1 LIVVPA
7 APSFDAK
14 EFCCRLPSQPGV
26 YRMMNAAGQVIYVG
40 KAIDLRKR
48 VSSYFQKSGLG
59 PRTQLM
65 VSQVTAVETTV
76 TRSEAEALLL
86 ENNLI
91 KTLTPRYN
99 ILFRDDKSYPYVVL
113 TGHRFTRLGFY
124 RGALDKKHQYF
135 GPFPNAGMVRESIQ
149 LLQKVFRLRTC
160 QDSVFSNR
168 TRPCLLYQI
177 KRCSGPCVDLVTAE
191 AYREDARNAGLFLQ
205 GKQTEVLESIT
216 GKMQEAAN
224 TQNYEQAA
232 LFRDQIQSL
241 RKIREK
247 QFVDSGRAL
256 DADVI
261 ACVAESNGGGR
272 ICVNLAMVRGGR
284 HLGDKS
290 FFPQNAEGYN
300 PPAVVEAFLA
310 QHYLNRSVP
319 HLIIMGEKI
328 RRETLQTLL
337 AEQSGH
343 KIVIN
348 ANPIGDRRMW
358 LDMATENARLAL
370 EQMLSRQASQE
381 ERLQALQQ
389 VLDMTG
395 LCRIE
400 CFDISHTLGEA
411 TIASCV
417 VYDSF
422 SMRSSEYR
430 RYNISGITPGDDYA
444 AMRNVLA
451 RRYHK
456 IAEGEGRLPDLI
468 LIDGGK
474 GQVSAAREV
483 LVELGLSDANLLGVA
498 KGEERKPG
506 LEHLVFPG
514 TKKPLQLSKDHPG
527 LHLIQQIRDEAHR
540 FAIYGHRAKL
550 GKSRT
555 SSSLEQ
561 IDGIGAKRRQS
572 LLARFG
578 GLKGVLT
585 ASIEE
590 LQQAD
595 GISRALAEKIYK
607 ELH

>member
-1 LIVVPA
+1 MLAV
-7 APSFDAK
+7 STFDAK
-14 EFCCRLPSQPGV
+14 AFCSRLPSQPGV
-26 YRMMNAAGQVIYVG
+26 YRMMNSAGQVIYVG

-48 VSSYFQKSGLG
+48 VSSYFQKNGLG

-65 VSQVTAVETTV
+65 VSQITGIETTV

-91 KTLTPRYN
+91 KALTPRYN

-113 TGHRFTRLGFY
+113 TGHRFPRLGFY

-160 QDSVFSNR
+160 EDSVFSNR

-177 KRCSGPCVDLVTAE
+177 KRCSGPCVDLITLE
-191 AYREDARNAGLFLQ
+191 AYREDAINAELFLQ
-205 GKQTEVLESIT
+205 GKQTEVLESIAT
-216 GKMQEAAN
+216 KMQEAASA
-224 TQNYEQAA
+224 QKYELAA
-232 LFRDQIQSL
+232 VFRDQIQSL

-247 QFVDSGRAL
+247 QFVDSGTAL

-261 ACVAESNGGGR
+261 ACVAESSGGGR
-272 ICVNLAMVRGGR
+272 ICVNLAMIRGGR

-290 FFPQNAEGYN
+290 FFPLNAEGYD

-319 HLIIMGEKI
+319 HLVIVGEKI
-328 RRETLQTLL
+328 QRETLQILL
-337 AEQSGH
+337 EEQSRH

-389 VLDMTG
+389 ALDMTG
-395 LCRIE
+395 LGRIE

-417 VYDSF
+417 VYDNF

-430 RYNISGITPGDDYA
+430 RYNITGITPGDDYA
-444 AMRNVLA
+444 AMRNVLS

-468 LIDGGK
+468 LVDGGK

-483 LVELGLSDANLLGVA
+483 LIELGLNDANLLGVA

-506 LEHLVFPG
+506 LEQLIFPAAE
-514 TKKPLQLSKDHPG
+514 KPLQLPKDHPG

-555 SSSLEQ
+555 TSSLEQ
-561 IDGIGAKRRQS
+561 IDGIGAKRRQC

-590 LQQAD
+590 LQQAE

>member
-1 LIVVPA
+1 MLA
-7 APSFDAK
+7 ASSFDARA
-14 EFCCRLPSQPGV
+14 FCSSLPSQPGV
-26 YRMMNAAGQVIYVG
+26 YRMMNAAGQAIYVG
-40 KAIDLRKR
+40 KAIDLKKR
-48 VSSYFQKSGLG
+48 VSSYFQKTGLG

-65 VSQVTAVETTV
+65 VAQIAGIETTV

-91 KTLTPRYN
+91 KTLTPKYN

-113 TGHRFTRLGFY
+113 TAHRFPRLGFY
-124 RGALDKKHQYF
+124 RGALDKKHHYY

-149 LLQKVFRLRTC
+149 LLQKVFRIRTC
-160 QDSVFSNR
+160 EDSVFRNR

-177 KRCSGPCVDLVTAE
+177 KRCSAPCVNLVTDE
-191 AYREDARNAGLFLQ
+191 AYREDARDAGLFLQ

-216 GKMQEAAN
+216 KKMQAAADS
-224 TQNYEQAA
+224 QEYEQAA

-256 DADVI
+256 DADVV
-261 ACVAESNGGGR
+261 ACVTENNGSGR
-272 ICVNLAMVRGGR
+272 VCVNLAMIRGGR

-290 FFPQNAEGYN
+290 FFPQNAEGYDL
-300 PPAVVEAFLA
+300 PTIVEAFLA
-310 QHYLNRSVP
+310 QHYLNRATP
-319 HLIIMGEKI
+319 HLIIVGEKFQ
-328 RRETLQTLL
+328 REALQILL
-337 AEQSGH
+337 ADQSGH
-343 KIVIN
+343 KVAIN
-348 ANPIGDRRMW
+348 SNPIGERRMW

-370 EQMLSRQASQE
+370 GQMLSRQASQE

-389 VLDMTG
+389 ALDMPG
-395 LCRIE
+395 LGRIE
-400 CFDISHTLGEA
+400 CFDVSHTQGEA

-417 VYDSF
+417 VYDNF

-430 RYNISGITPGDDYA
+430 RYNINGVTPGDDYA
-444 AMRNVLA
+444 AMRNVLS
-451 RRYHK
+451 RRYQK
-456 IAEGEGRLPDLI
+456 VAGGEGELPDLI

-474 GQVSAAREV
+474 GQISVAQEV
-483 LVELGLSDANLLGVA
+483 LVELGLNDANLLGVA

-506 LEHLVFPG
+506 LEQLIFPG
-514 TKKPLQLSKDHPG
+514 VQKPLQLPKDHPG

-555 SSSLEQ
+555 RSSLEQ

-590 LQQAD
+590 LQQAE

>member
-1 LIVVPA
+1 MLAVA
-7 APSFDAK
+7 TFDAK
-14 EFCCRLPSQPGV
+14 AFCAGLPSQPGV

-40 KAIDLRKR
+40 KAIDLKKR
-48 VSSYFQKSGLG
+48 VSSYFQKNGLG

-65 VSQVTAVETTV
+65 VSQIIGIETTV

-113 TGHRFTRLGFY
+113 TGHRFPRLGFY
-124 RGALDKKHQYF
+124 RGALDKKHHYF
-135 GPFPNAGMVRESIQ
+135 GPFPNARMVRESIQ
-149 LLQKVFRLRTC
+149 LLQKVFRIRTC
-160 QDSVFSNR
+160 EDSVFSNR

-191 AYREDARNAGLFLQ
+191 AYREDARNAELFLQ
-205 GKQTEVLESIT
+205 GKQTEVMESIA

-224 TQNYEQAA
+224 AQNYEHAA

-256 DADVI
+256 DADVV
-261 ACVAESNGGGR
+261 ACVAENNGGGR

-290 FFPQNAEGYN
+290 FFPQNAEGYDL
-300 PPAVVEAFLA
+300 PSVVEAFLA

-319 HLIIMGEKI
+319 HLIIVGEKI
-328 RRETLQTLL
+328 QRETLQTLL

-358 LDMATENARLAL
+358 LDMAAENARLAL

-395 LCRIE
+395 LSRIE
-400 CFDISHTLGEA
+400 CFDVSHTQGEA

-417 VYDSF
+417 VYDNF

-430 RYNISGITPGDDYA
+430 RYNINGITPGDDYA
-444 AMRNVLA
+444 AMRDVLS

-483 LVELGLSDANLLGVA
+483 LVELGLNDANLLGVA
-498 KGEERKPG
+498 KGEGRKPG

-514 TKKPLQLSKDHPG
+514 TEKPLQLSKDHPG

-590 LQQAD
+590 LQQAE

>member
-1 LIVVPA
+1 
-7 APSFDAK
+7 
-14 EFCCRLPSQPGV
+14 
-26 YRMMNAAGQVIYVG
+26 
-40 KAIDLRKR
+40 
-48 VSSYFQKSGLG
+48 
-59 PRTQLM
+59 
-65 VSQVTAVETTV
+65 
-76 TRSEAEALLL
+76 
-86 ENNLI
+86 
-91 KTLTPRYN
+91 
-99 ILFRDDKSYPYVVL
+99 
-113 TGHRFTRLGFY
+113 
-124 RGALDKKHQYF
+124 
-135 GPFPNAGMVRESIQ
+135 MVRESIQ

-160 QDSVFSNR
+160 EDSVFSNR

-177 KRCSGPCVDLVTAE
+177 KRCSGPCVDLITLE
-191 AYREDARNAGLFLQ
+191 AYREDAINAELFLQ
-205 GKQTEVLESIT
+205 GKQTEVLESIAT
-216 GKMQEAAN
+216 KMQEAASA
-224 TQNYEQAA
+224 QKYELAA
-232 LFRDQIQSL
+232 VFRDQIQSL

-247 QFVDSGRAL
+247 QFVDSGTAL

-261 ACVAESNGGGR
+261 ACVAESSGGGR
-272 ICVNLAMVRGGR
+272 ICVNLAMIRGGR

-290 FFPQNAEGYN
+290 FFPLNAEGYD

-319 HLIIMGEKI
+319 HLVIVGEKI
-328 RRETLQTLL
+328 QRETLQILL
-337 AEQSGH
+337 EEQSGH

-370 EQMLSRQASQE
+370 EQMLSRQASRE

-389 VLDMTG
+389 ALDMTG
-395 LCRIE
+395 LGRIE

-417 VYDSF
+417 VYDNF

-430 RYNISGITPGDDYA
+430 RYNITGITPGDDYA
-444 AMRNVLA
+444 AMRNVLS

-468 LIDGGK
+468 LVDGGK

-483 LVELGLSDANLLGVA
+483 LIELGLNDANLLGVA

-506 LEHLVFPG
+506 LEQLIFSAAE
-514 TKKPLQLSKDHPG
+514 KPLQLPKDHPG

-555 SSSLEQ
+555 TSSLEK
-561 IDGIGAKRRQS
+561 IDGIGAKRRQC

-590 LQQAD
+590 LQQAE
-595 GISRALAEKIYK
+595 GISRVLAEKIYK